1 MSPKFTPLK
10 DPPSFQRWAAA
21 QWRRPNDPTIYGAS
35 EIDVTRA
42 LALIERSREEWGV
55 KVTITHLVTKALA
68 LAIARHPRTNVKV
81 RFWGKLEQRDSVDI
95 IVLVAGDGGRD
106 LSAHRIAGAD
116 QLPLRELATQII
128 DAGERIRH
136 DEDPQ
141 FRQSRDLVHKVPWWL
156 MRSFLSLASLCM
168 NELHLDLSK
177 LGLPVDLFGAGM
189 VTSLGMHGIDEGFAP
204 LTPIGR
210 VMVDVLVPRVR
221 ERPWVEDGRLVVR
234 PVLKLC
240 ATFDHRVVDGVQAAN
255 LGSEMQKLLAEPEAL
270 L

>member
-1 MSPKFTPLK
+1 MSPKFAPLP

-21 QWRRPNDPTIYGAS
+21 QWRRPNDPTIYGAT
-35 EIDVTRA
+35 EIDMTRS
-42 LALIERSREEWGV
+42 LELIERKRAEWDLRLTV
-55 KVTITHLVTKALA
+55 THLVTKALA

-95 IVLVAGDGGRD
+95 IVLIAGEGGRD

-116 QLPLRELATQII
+116 KIPLRELASQVIAAS
-128 DAGERIRH
+128 DRIRK

-141 FRQSRDLVHKVPWWL
+141 FRESRDLVQRLPWWV
-156 MRSFLSLASLCM
+156 MRPFLGLASLCM

-189 VTSLGMHGIDEGFAP
+189 VTSLGMHGIDEGYAP

-210 VMVDVLVPRVR
+210 IMVDVLVPRVR
-221 ERPWVEDGRLVVR
+221 ERPWVQDGQLTVR
-234 PVLKLC
+234 PTLKLC
-240 ATFDHRVVDGVQAAN
+240 ATFDHRVVDGVQAAR
-255 LGSEMQKLLAEPEAL
+255 LGAEIQSLLSDPERL